1 MNIESLATGMS
12 QAGLMQNVGVQVQKM
27 ALNES
32 ELQAE
37 AIQKL
42 FASAE
47 ILQDPDLGQNIDL
60 LA

>member
-1 MNIESLATGMS
+1 MNIEPMAGGMSETGMKV
-12 QAGLMQNVGVQVQKM
+12 MKM
-27 ALNES
+27 ALDQTEV
-32 ELQAE
+32 QGE

-47 ILQDPDLGQNIDL
+47 IIQDPDLGQKIDL

>member
-12 QAGLMQNVGVQVQKM
+12 QAGWMQNVGMQVQKM
-27 ALNES
+27 ALNQS
-32 ELQAE
+32 ELQGE

-47 ILQDPDLGQNIDL
+47 IIQDPALGQKIDI